1 MYEMAKIRMYFRNQR
16 LNLCYFF
23 QLYDQNENGGAKL
36 NFMFHNQKPPTI
48 FDRKS
53 SFPERMIIA

>member
-23 QLYDQNENGGAKL
+23 QLYGQNENGGAKL
-36 NFMFHNQKPPTI
+36 
-48 FDRKS
+48 
-53 SFPERMIIA
+53 SFCFKIRNHQQFSIGKVPFLNG